1 MRKEEATTAKAA
13 SKVNPSCATIFALQQ
28 RSRGATYGCRS
39 VDDCHTHT
47 GYREEMDA
55 ERTIAEIECLERI
68 LLEPDARPLRL
79 SDVAA
84 ANRGQDALLPH
95 TPWFQLWQEY
105 GVCCRVMR
113 AIRTLNQN

>member
-1 MRKEEATTAKAA
+1 MSLRLTIATRIL
-13 SKVNPSCATIFALQQ
+13 NI
-28 RSRGATYGCRS
+28 
-39 VDDCHTHT
+39 VD
-47 GYREEMDA
+47 EMDD

-68 LLEPDARPLRL
+68 LLEPDTRPLRL

-84 ANRGQDALLPH
+84 ANRRHDALLAH

-113 AIRTLNQN
+113 HPYP